1 MLSIS
6 ELRTMALFLIANT
19 SVLENK
25 ELHNPQNFVLIR
37 SVLMPLGHAF
47 KKEDSWRMI

>member
-1 MLSIS
+1 
-6 ELRTMALFLIANT
+6 MALFLTAKK

-37 SVLMPLGHAF
+37 TVLMPFGHAF
-47 KKEDSWRMI
+47 RKEDSWRMI